1 MIQCENPVAPP
12 PPLQVSK
19 AKVWVEQAPWKRVA
33 INGLSHEHGEAH
45 NHHLLLLLAQIKP
58 TANICSGIA
67 DKVPFCWH
75 NYRTFH
81 PNHCCCCCCCR
92 VLHVRH

>member
-1 MIQCENPVAPP
+1 
-12 PPLQVSK
+12 
-19 AKVWVEQAPWKRVA
+19 
-33 INGLSHEHGEAH
+33 
-45 NHHLLLLLAQIKP
+45 
-58 TANICSGIA
+58 
-67 DKVPFCWH
+67 VPFCWH